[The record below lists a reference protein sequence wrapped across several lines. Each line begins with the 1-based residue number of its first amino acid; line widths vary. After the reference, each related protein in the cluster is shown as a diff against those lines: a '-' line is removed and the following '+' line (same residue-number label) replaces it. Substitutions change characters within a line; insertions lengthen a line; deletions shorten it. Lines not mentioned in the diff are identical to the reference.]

1 MRQRHIGLGFPAEI
15 DRPVVDL
22 VRHGFGEFRVV
33 RIVGAAAD
41 HVHGEPRNA
50 QALLAG
56 GIELRQLGDGRDLAQ
71 QPQGIEPALLDR
83 AGRPRQLRRPPKLAF
98 DFPDELAD
106 LGGRS
111 LGLFAL
117 NAHQRSLVFLIVE
130 PYVEN
135 AVGQQRKRD
144 HRREQHDIFAEQAVA
159 DFGGRDRSRTGRG
172 SGVLRAPV
180 RLRRQIVHSITS
192 SASAS
197 TVGGTVRPSACA
209 LFRFTN
215 SSNFVGCWTGSSA
228 GLAPLRMRSM

>member
-1 MRQRHIGLGFPAEI
+1 MRDQPPLRADDIGVAVLAHLDLRNHVPDQLEIDFGDADARVTTRARDGQRHIGLRFPAEV

-41 HVHGEPRNA
+41 HVHGQPRNA

-117 NAHQRSLVFLIVE
+117 NAHQRSLVFLIIE
-130 PYVEN
+130 PHVEN

-159 DFGGRDRSRTGRG
+159 DFGGRHRSRTGRG
-172 SGVLRAPV
+172 SGVPRAPV
-180 RLRRQIVHSITS
+180 RLRRQIV
-192 SASAS
+192 
-197 TVGGTVRPSACA
+197 
-209 LFRFTN
+209 
-215 SSNFVGCWTGSSA
+215 
-228 GLAPLRMRSM
+228 